1 MTTRYTHFSL
11 AVLLTL
17 TSGPVFAEHEGPD
30 AHAHHKTQTITLD
43 TRDVRPASTT
53 MEHGDVLSFVNYSTN
68 PMRVTFTEPK
78 DLEAKIRCGL
88 VRDAKAK
95 GTPAAPWALFVWN
108 DGKLVANVPPGQFA
122 SVCALAPG
130 QYAFTSETVGQQRPS
145 GVLPAKG
152 QIEVK

>member
-130 QYAFTSETVGQQRPS
+130 QYAVTSETVGQQPQS

>member
-1 MTTRYTHFSL
+1 MTTRCIPFSL
-11 AVLLTL
+11 AVLLML
-17 TSGPVFAEHEGPD
+17 ASGSVLAEHESPD
-30 AHAHHKTQTITLD
+30 AHGHHKTQTITLD
-43 TRDVRPASTT
+43 TQDVRPASTT
-53 MEHGDVLSFVNYSTN
+53 MDRGDVLSFVNYSTS

-95 GTPAAPWALFVWN
+95 GTPAAPWALFVWT

-122 SVCALAPG
+122 SVCALEPG
-130 QYAFTSETVGQQRPS
+130 QYAFTSETVGQQPQS

>member
-1 MTTRYTHFSL
+1 MTTRCIHFSL

-17 TSGPVFAEHEGPD
+17 ASGPVFAEHEGPD

-43 TRDVRPASTT
+43 TKDVRPANTT
-53 MEHGDVLSFVNYSTN
+53 MDHDDVLSFVNYSTH

-78 DLEAKIRCGL
+78 DVETKIRCGL

-95 GTPAAPWALFVWN
+95 GAPAAPWALFVWN

>member
-1 MTTRYTHFSL
+1 MTTRCIRFSL
-11 AVLLTL
+11 AMCLTL
-17 TSGPVFAEHEGPD
+17 ASGPVFAEHESPD
-30 AHAHHKTQTITLD
+30 AHARHETQTITLD
-43 TRDVRPASTT
+43 TQDVRPASTT
-53 MEHGDVLSFVNYSTN
+53 MDHGDVLSFVNYSAH
-68 PMRVTFTEPK
+68 PMRVTFTDPS
-78 DLEAKIRCGL
+78 DLATKIRCGL

-95 GTPAAPWALFVWN
+95 GAPSAPWALFTWN

-130 QYAFTSETVGQQRPS
+130 QYAFTSETVGHKPPS